1 MAHSRLHPYPRPLD
15 YATGFRR
22 GVVTPTWPPATQ
34 LQPRPRRNTKLF
46 GSDATWALTTASKV
60 ERIFKVSPADASEF
74 VQSLAERL
82 PTSTQLDRPLTSSAI
97 VASVKQAVASEFAG
111 VRSEMQLFRK
121 EVASETAGMLSDMQ
135 LFRKEVAAE
144 VTGVR
149 SEVQLLRQE
158 VASHSAVRGSEVQLY
173 RQEVASQTAVVRSE
187 MQLFHYE
194 VRSELQQHRLEMR
207 LMFAVMVISLLVLL
221 GFSPAGV
228 GVVGALIA
236 ACLMLVIG
244 R

>member
-1 MAHSRLHPYPRPLD
+1 MSHSRLHPHPRPLD

-22 GVVTPTWPPATQ
+22 GVVTPTWRPTTQ
-34 LQPRPRRNTKLF
+34 SCPRRNAKSF
-46 GSDATWALTTASKV
+46 GSDATWALTTANKV

-121 EVASETAGMLSDMQ
+121 EVASETSGLLSEMQ
-135 LFRKEVAAE
+135 LFRKGVAG

-158 VASHSAVRGSEVQLY
+158 VASQSAVRGSEMQLY
-173 RQEVASQTAVVRSE
+173 RREVASQTAVVRSE
-187 MQLFHYE
+187 MQLFHHE

-236 ACLMLVIG
+236 ACLMMVIG